1 MGARRFLARREWCG
15 PYLPS
20 QWPVLHTLAKPP
32 FYMSD
37 LAPKLTHLNDA
48 GQPAMVNVGEK
59 PVTARLA
66 RARAQVR
73 LGADILA
80 LVQAGDLPTRKGPV
94 FQTAIIAGVM
104 AAKKTADLIP
114 LCHPLGLDDCQ
125 VRIEVLPPDSLL
137 IECTARVTGK
147 TGIEMEALTGASV
160 AALTVYDMCKALSHH
175 IVIEEI
181 RLVEK
186 TGGKADFLFNG

>member
-1 MGARRFLARREWCG
+1 
-15 PYLPS
+15 
-20 QWPVLHTLAKPP
+20 
-32 FYMSD
+32 MSD
-37 LAPKLTHLNDA
+37 LAAKLTHLNDA
-48 GQPAMVNVGEK
+48 GQPAMVNVGPK
-59 PVTARLA
+59 AVTARVA
-66 RARAQVR
+66 RARARVR
-73 LGADILA
+73 LGADIVA
-80 LVQAGDLPTRKGPV
+80 LVQAGDLPTHKGPV

-125 VRIEVLPPDSLL
+125 VHIEVMPPDMLL

-160 AALTVYDMCKALSHH
+160 AALTVYDMCKAMSHN

-181 RLVEK
+181 RLLEK
-186 TGGKADFLFNG
+186 TGGKSDFHHQD